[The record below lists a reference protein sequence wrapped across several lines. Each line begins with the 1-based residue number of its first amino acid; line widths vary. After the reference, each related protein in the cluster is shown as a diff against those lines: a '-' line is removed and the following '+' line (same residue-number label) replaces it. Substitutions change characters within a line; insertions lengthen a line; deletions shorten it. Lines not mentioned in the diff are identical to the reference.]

1 MLDAAVTCQIAV
13 LVQLGTEMELIV
25 DLLGLLVVIHFF
37 DSKVDAI
44 EGSSDSGV
52 NSSMYQSLRSNRRAM
67 VVSISLKLWIIRSTR
82 AVESVVS

>member
-1 MLDAAVTCQIAV
+1 MLDATVVCQTAF
-13 LVQLGTEMELIV
+13 LVQLCTEIKLMV
-25 DLLGLLVVIHFF
+25 HLLGLLVVIHFF